1 MRNDQDSRQLRRYV
15 LGAATDE
22 ECDAIERQY
31 FDRVDAADRVSAAED
46 DLIDDYLS
54 GRLDGS
60 ERPRF
65 ERHYLSTPNHRRRV
79 AIVRALKNAASAGQ
93 PVGPR
98 RPVTVWWTIAGVAAA
113 LVILI
118 SGAMWLTRSRSGST
132 DALVERS
139 GQPAAPSASADSGS
153 ADRRAP
159 AAADQPVAA
168 PATPPAAPIV
178 VAVSIS
184 PILVRGDSEPA
195 ELTMSGGV
203 DIVRLHLNSQA
214 NEPRLGRGHAIVRTV
229 AGREVWRGPAVEV
242 KATSEELA
250 RVDIPAPALLPD
262 DYVVELFGTA
272 ASGREVERHRY
283 FLRVRAR

>member
-1 MRNDQDSRQLRRYV
+1 MRNEQDSRQLRRYV

-22 ECDAIERQY
+22 ECDAIEREY
-31 FDRVDAADRVSAAED
+31 FDRADAADRVSAAED

-79 AIVRALKNAASAGQ
+79 AIVRALKNAASTGQ
-93 PVGPR
+93 PVGVR
-98 RPVTVWWTIAGVAAA
+98 RPASVWWTIASVAAA

-118 SGAMWLTRSRSGST
+118 SGAMWMTRSRSGST
-132 DALVERS
+132 DVLVEKS
-139 GQPAAPSASADSGS
+139 AQPAAPSASAASGS

-159 AAADQPVAA
+159 AADRPAAA
-168 PATPPAAPIV
+168 PAAPPPAPVV

-195 ELTMSGGV
+195 ALTMSGEV
-203 DIVRLHLNSQA
+203 DIVRLHLNSQT

-242 KATSEELA
+242 KETSEELA
-250 RVDIPAPALLPD
+250 RVDIPAPALPPD